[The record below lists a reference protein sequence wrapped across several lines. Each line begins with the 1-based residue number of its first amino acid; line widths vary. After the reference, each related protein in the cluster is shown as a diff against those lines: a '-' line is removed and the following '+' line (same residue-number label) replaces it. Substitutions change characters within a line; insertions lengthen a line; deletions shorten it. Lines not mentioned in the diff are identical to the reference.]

1 LAKIRILLPSVEFNF
16 NLKKVSVLMSKAHD
30 LGKKA
35 ENLAASYLQRSGYT
49 LLAKNFRYLKAEVD
63 LIVQKGN
70 TLVAVEVKARTVG
83 FVVAPHEAIS
93 YKKIQLLVDAIDN
106 FVQSKDL
113 DVEVRFDLITYIFNN
128 SNWEMNHTE
137 GAFYPF
143 G

>member
-1 LAKIRILLPSVEFNF
+1 
-16 NLKKVSVLMSKAHD
+16 MSKAHD

-63 LIVQKGN
+63 LIVQKGE
-70 TLVAVEVKARTVG
+70 TLVAVEVKARSLG
-83 FVVAPHEAIS
+83 FFVAPHEAVS
-93 YKKIQLLVDAIDN
+93 YKKIQLLVDDLVF
-106 FVQSKDL
+106 FVQSRGL
-113 DVEVRFDLITYIFNN
+113 EVEVRFDLITYIFNN
-128 SNWEMNHTE
+128 KTWEMQHTE

>member
-1 LAKIRILLPSVEFNF
+1 
-16 NLKKVSVLMSKAHD
+16 MSKAHD